1 MEIPEWILPSIV
13 TLFTGGGLW
22 KIVDMIRDS
31 RLRKLEGERESRSEK
46 AQRLQQHEETVWT
59 HMEAAMNR
67 LDADV
72 QRLTANDEKSRERI
86 TKLEEANRDL
96 ATENRTFRDVIVG
109 VLERLRRQPPDE
121 PASILEYIF
130 KHLPNFGKDPTP

>member
-1 MEIPEWILPSIV
+1 MEIPEWMLPSIAA
-13 TLFTGGGLW
+13 LFTGGGLW

-31 RLRKLEGERESRSEK
+31 RLRKLEGDRESRSEK
-46 AQRLQQHEETVWT
+46 ALRLQQQEETAWT

-72 QRLTANDEKSRERI
+72 QRLTANDERSRERI
-86 TKLEEANRDL
+86 TKLEDSNREL

-121 PASILEYIF
+121 PASILEYIL
-130 KHLPNFGKDPTP
+130 KHLPHFRKDPTP